1 MAQPFSADPMITV
14 PLSNLTFH
22 SLLSELMLYW
32 SISSF
37 TISMMLLILVST
49 SFFGNLSSFINLS
62 TLFMKRIGLKYSFI
76 DCLITD
82 SV

>member
-37 TISMMLLILVST
+37 TISMMMLILV
-49 SFFGNLSSFINLS
+49 
-62 TLFMKRIGLKYSFI
+62 
-76 DCLITD
+76 
-82 SV
+82 